1 MLLDPVPERLI
12 GAVWEIVCE
21 GGEAA
26 REQVIWVCSGAARC
40 RLVRPL
46 AR

>member
-1 MLLDPVPERLI
+1 VANYPPI
-12 GAVWEIVCE
+12 GAVWEIVFE

-26 REQVIWVCSGAARC
+26 QEQVIWVCFGAARC
-40 RLVRPL
+40 RLARPL